1 MSGNG
6 ITAGRIPLG
15 EADDGDGAGRADS
28 VHGGAGRADQVRT
41 APVSGLSGGIREAVA
56 ADAAGIARVHVLSR
70 EVTMP
75 YLPPRKRS
83 DAEVEAWVRE
93 VVLPGSAVW
102 VAEEAGSVVGYAA
115 VADGV
120 LTALYLLAG
129 VRRRG
134 LGTRLLE
141 RAKAHSPRGL
151 TLFAFQRNTD
161 ARAFYERHGFTVVD
175 TNDGSRNME
184 REPDLSMRWP

>member
-1 MSGNG
+1 
-6 ITAGRIPLG
+6 
-15 EADDGDGAGRADS
+15 
-28 VHGGAGRADQVRT
+28 
-41 APVSGLSGGIREAVA
+41 VSGLSGSIREAVA

-120 LTALYLLAG
+120 LNALYLLAG

-141 RAKAHSPRGL
+141 RAKVHSPRGL
-151 TLFAFQRNTD
+151 TLFVFQRNTD

>member
-1 MSGNG
+1 M
-6 ITAGRIPLG
+6 TL
-15 EADDGDGAGRADS
+15 
-28 VHGGAGRADQVRT
+28 
-41 APVSGLSGGIREAVA
+41 IREAGPG
-56 ADAAGIARVHVLSR
+56 DAAGIAYVHVTSR

-75 YLPPRKRS
+75 YLPPRRRS

-102 VAEEAGSVVGYAA
+102 VAEEDGRVVGYAA
-115 VADGV
+115 VEDGV
-120 LTALYLLAG
+120 LDALYLLAD

-134 LGTRLLE
+134 IGTALLA
-141 RAKAHSPRGL
+141 RAKAHSPTGL

-161 ARAFYERHGFTVVD
+161 ARAFYERHGFTLVD

-184 REPDLSMRWP
+184 KEPDLSMRWPGTA